1 MASLGLGACSAPV
14 TSSPAPVVAPQW
26 AFDTAV
32 SPGDTS
38 MLGAVVRDLKQRS
51 GLVPLRVDPRAFV
64 SDTGKFSLGPLYFV
78 SVPDSVAALRV
89 AVIRGIGADTVNAEI
104 VGQNANCPS
113 PHKGQ
118 DSTRVQLTGCP
129 DKPVRV
135 AATGIP
141 VRGTAELSP
150 GTFYERWGRTA
161 KGFWSVRVILTYM
174 TPRGATST
182 ILDYVLGR
190 HIGGQWHVV
199 GRFPLMAI
207 D

>member
-1 MASLGLGACSAPV
+1 MASLGLGACSAPA
-14 TSSPAPVVAPQW
+14 TPSPAPVIGPQW
-26 AFDTAV
+26 AVDTAV
-32 SPGDTS
+32 SLGDTS

-64 SDTGKFSLGPLYFV
+64 PDSGRFSLGPLYFL

-113 PHKGQ
+113 PHVGQ

-129 DKPVRV
+129 NQPVRV
-135 AATGIP
+135 AATGLP

-161 KGFWSVRVILTYM
+161 KGFWSIRVIQTYM

-182 ILDYVLGR
+182 VLDYVLGR
-190 HIGGQWHVV
+190 LSGGPWRVV